1 MGAVVAE
8 PAVRTRVR
16 LCGSLMVEID
26 GRDAVDAVPAGQA
39 RSLLA
44 YLLTRDERCAER
56 GALIDVVWP
65 NGAPKDP
72 QAHLRVV
79 LTRLRRALAPATLEG
94 RQQLRLALPAPVWVD
109 MEAAR
114 QAIET
119 ARADARNARW
129 SSALEHAQAA
139 LALLR
144 AGFLPGQEGEWAQD
158 ERRANEELE
167 LEALEWTARSG
178 LALGGAELAGAQRAA
193 RELVS
198 RSAFRET
205 GRRLLMEALAATGD
219 VAEALQVYEELRCL
233 LRDELGVAPA
243 AELQALHRR
252 LLAGESGP
260 ARAAPVRHGA
270 RTVVRR
276 GIAPA
281 PTRYARN
288 GEISL
293 AYQVV
298 GDGPTTLLLV
308 TGWVLPVEAIWE
320 DPAYVRFVE
329 RLASSFR
336 VVLWDKRGTG
346 LSDRVAVDRL
356 PTLEERMDD
365 IRAVLDAAGAERP
378 AIAGLSEGA
387 VLAALFGAAHP
398 ERTRALVLYGGWGAT
413 VGDESYRAMPGRERF
428 EEFAVDVQRSWDDM
442 GSFLALWAP
451 TYEHD
456 PAVREWW
463 TRALHRGAS
472 PASAVAW
479 LRMLVDFD
487 IRAVVGAIHTPTLV
501 LHRAGDRMIAVENG
515 RWLARNIPGAEYVE
529 LAGDDHLWWLGDQD
543 ALLDEVER
551 FLVGAAPG
559 REPERVLATVLFTDI
574 VDSTRRAAELGDR
587 RWRDLVARHEAI
599 VRDRL
604 ARFRGHEVKTLGDG
618 FLSRF
623 DGPARAIRC
632 AAAIRD
638 GVRPLGLELRAG
650 LHTGEVEVV
659 EDDVHGIAVA
669 IAARVASTA
678 APGEVIV
685 SRTVRDLVAG
695 SGIEFEDRGTHVLT
709 GIADDWQLYALAA
722 A

>member
-1 MGAVVAE
+1 M
-8 PAVRTRVR
+8 RTRVR

>member
-1 MGAVVAE
+1 MSE
-8 PAVRTRVR
+8 PGVRTRVR
-16 LCGSLMVEID
+16 LCGPLALEID
-26 GRDAVDAVPAGQA
+26 GRDSVAAVPAGQA

-44 YLLTRDERCAER
+44 YLLTRDDRRAER

-65 NGAPKDP
+65 GGAPKDP
-72 QAHLRVV
+72 QADLRVI
-79 LTRLRRALAPATLEG
+79 LTRLRRALAPATLDG

-109 MEAAR
+109 VEVATRAIEAAR
-114 QAIET
+114 EA
-119 ARADARNARW
+119 ARDVAWGR
-129 SSALEHAQAA
+129 ALEQAQAA
-139 LALLR
+139 LELLR
-144 AGFLPGQEGEWAQD
+144 PGFLPGQEGAWAQ
-158 ERRANEELE
+158 EARRAHEELE
-167 LEALEWTARSG
+167 LEALECIARSG
-178 LALGGAELAGAQRAA
+178 LALGGAELATAQRAA
-193 RELVS
+193 RDLVS

-205 GRRLLMEALAATGD
+205 GHRLLMEALAATGN
-219 VAEALQVYEELRCL
+219 VAEALQVYDELRVL
-233 LRDELGVAPA
+233 LRDELGAAPA
-243 AELQALHRR
+243 ADVQALHQR
-252 LLAGESGP
+252 LLAGEPTIS
-260 ARAAPVRHGA
+260 AV
-270 RTVVRR
+270 RTVVRA
-276 GIAPA
+276 GIAAA

-293 AYQVV
+293 AYQVL

-308 TGWVLPVEAIWE
+308 TGWVLPMEAIWE

-336 VVLWDKRGTG
+336 VILWDKRGTG

-365 IRAVLDAAGAERP
+365 IGAVLDAAGAERA

-398 ERTRALVLYGGWGAT
+398 ERTRALALYGGWGCT

-428 EEFAVDVQRSWDDM
+428 EEFAADVQRSWDDM
-442 GSFLALWAP
+442 GPFLALWAP

-479 LRMLVDFD
+479 LRMLADFD
-487 IRAVVGAIHTPTLV
+487 IRGVVGAIHTPTLV
-501 LHRAGDRMIAVENG
+501 LHRAGDRIIAVENG
-515 RWLARNIPGAEYVE
+515 RWLAASIPGAEYVE

-543 ALLDEVER
+543 ALLDEIER
-551 FLVGAAPG
+551 FLVGAAPA
-559 REPERVLATVLFTDI
+559 REPDRVLATVLFTDI
-574 VDSTRRAAELGDR
+574 VDSTRRATELGDR
-587 RWRDLVARHEAI
+587 RWRDLMARHEAI

-623 DGPARAIRC
+623 DGAARAIRC

-638 GVRPLGLELRAG
+638 AVLPLGLELRAG

-669 IAARVASTA
+669 IAARVAATA

-695 SGIEFEDRGTHVLT
+695 SGIEFEDRGTHDLRGV
-709 GIADDWQLYALAA
+709 ADDWHLYALASA
-722 A
+722 

>member
-1 MGAVVAE
+1 MAE

-16 LCGSLMVEID
+16 LCGPLMVEID
-26 GRDAVDAVPAGQA
+26 GRDTMAAVPAGQA

-44 YLLTRDERCAER
+44 YLLTRPDRCAER
-56 GALIDVVWP
+56 AALIEVVWP
-65 NGAPKDP
+65 SEVPKDP
-72 QAHLRVV
+72 QAHLRVI

-94 RQQLRLALPAPVWVD
+94 RPQLRLALPEPVWVD
-109 MEAAR
+109 VAAATQAIEAAR
-114 QAIET
+114 SDAASAAWGGALAH
-119 ARADARNARW
+119 ARA
-129 SSALEHAQAA
+129 ALE
-139 LALLR
+139 LLR
-144 AGFLPGQEGEWAQD
+144 PGLLPGQEGDWAQD
-158 ERRANEELE
+158 ERREHEALE
-167 LEALEWTARSG
+167 LEALEWTARGG

-205 GRRLLMEALAATGD
+205 GQRLLMETLAATGN
-219 VAEALQVYEELRCL
+219 VAEALQVYDELRCL

-243 AELQALHRR
+243 AELQALHQR
-252 LLAGESGP
+252 LLTGE
-260 ARAAPVRHGA
+260 PVRELA
-270 RTVVRR
+270 NTVVRA

-298 GDGPTTLLLV
+298 GDGPAALLLV
-308 TGWVLPVEAIWE
+308 TGWVLPMEAIWE

-329 RLASSFR
+329 RLAASFR
-336 VVLWDKRGTG
+336 VILWDKRGTG

-365 IRAVLDAAGAERP
+365 IRAVLDAADAERP
-378 AIAGLSEGA
+378 AIAGMSEGA

-398 ERTRALVLYGGWGAT
+398 ERTSALMLYGGWGCT
-413 VGDESYRAMPGRERF
+413 VGDEDYRAMPGRDRF
-428 EEFAVDVQRSWDDM
+428 DEFAADVQRSWDDM
-442 GSFLALWAP
+442 GPFLALWAP

-479 LRMLVDFD
+479 LRMLADFD
-487 IRAVVGAIHTPTLV
+487 IRGVVGAIHTPTLV
-501 LHRAGDRMIAVENG
+501 LHRAGDRIIPVENG
-515 RWLARNIPGAEYVE
+515 RWLAAGIPGAEYVE

-543 ALLDEVER
+543 ALLDELER
-551 FLVGAAPG
+551 FLVGAGPA

-574 VDSTRRAAELGDR
+574 VDAPDRAAEVGDD
-587 RWRDLVARHEAI
+587 RWRDVRARHEAI

-604 ARFRGHEVKTLGDG
+604 ARFRGQEVKTLGDG
-618 FLSRF
+618 FMSRF

-638 GVRPLGLELRAG
+638 AVLPLGLELRAG

-659 EDDVHGIAVA
+659 DHDLHGVAVA
-669 IAARVASTA
+669 IAARVAATA

-695 SGIEFEDRGTHVLT
+695 SGIEFEDRGTHDLE
-709 GIADDWQLYALAA
+709 GIDDDWHLYALAA

>member
-1 MGAVVAE
+1 MSESG
-8 PAVRTRVR
+8 VRTRVR
-16 LCGSLMVEID
+16 LCGPLALEID
-26 GRDAVDAVPAGQA
+26 GRDSVAAVPAGQA

-44 YLLTRDERCAER
+44 YLLTRDDRRAER
-56 GALIDVVWP
+56 GALVDVVWP
-65 NGAPKDP
+65 GGAPKDP
-72 QAHLRVV
+72 QADLRVI

-109 MEAAR
+109 VEVATRAIEAAR
-114 QAIET
+114 EA
-119 ARADARNARW
+119 ARDVAWGR
-129 SSALEHAQAA
+129 ALEQAQAA
-139 LALLR
+139 LELLR
-144 AGFLPGQEGEWAQD
+144 PGFLPGHEGAWAQ
-158 ERRANEELE
+158 EARRAHEELE
-167 LEALEWTARSG
+167 LEALECIARSG
-178 LALGGAELAGAQRAA
+178 LALGGAELATAQRAA

-205 GRRLLMEALAATGD
+205 GHRLLMEALAATGN
-219 VAEALQVYEELRCL
+219 VAEALQVYDELRVL
-233 LRDELGVAPA
+233 LRDELGAAPA
-243 AELQALHRR
+243 AELQALHQR
-252 LLAGESGP
+252 LLAGEP
-260 ARAAPVRHGA
+260 TRAAV
-270 RTVVRR
+270 RTVVRA
-276 GIAPA
+276 GIAAA

-293 AYQVV
+293 AYQVL

-308 TGWVLPVEAIWE
+308 TGWVLPMEAIWE

-336 VVLWDKRGTG
+336 VILWDKRGTG

-365 IRAVLDAAGAERP
+365 IGAVLDAAGTERA

-398 ERTRALVLYGGWGAT
+398 ERTRALALYGGWGCT

-428 EEFAVDVQRSWDDM
+428 EEFAADVQRSWDDM
-442 GSFLALWAP
+442 GPFLALWAP

-479 LRMLVDFD
+479 LRMLADFD
-487 IRAVVGAIHTPTLV
+487 IRGVVGAIHTPTLV
-501 LHRAGDRMIAVENG
+501 LHRAGDRIIAVENG
-515 RWLARNIPGAEYVE
+515 RWLAASIPGAEYVE

-543 ALLDEVER
+543 ALLDEIER
-551 FLVGAAPG
+551 FLVGTAPA
-559 REPERVLATVLFTDI
+559 REPDRVLATVLFTDI
-574 VDSTRRAAELGDR
+574 VDSTRRATELGDR
-587 RWRDLVARHEAI
+587 RWRDLMARHEAI

-623 DGPARAIRC
+623 DGAARAIRC

-638 GVRPLGLELRAG
+638 AVLPLGLELRAG

-669 IAARVASTA
+669 IAARVAATA

-695 SGIEFEDRGTHVLT
+695 SGIEFEDRGTHDLRGV
-709 GIADDWQLYALAA
+709 ADDWHLYALASA
-722 A
+722 

>member
-1 MGAVVAE
+1 MSE
-8 PAVRTRVR
+8 PGVRTRVR
-16 LCGSLMVEID
+16 LCGPLALEID
-26 GRDAVDAVPAGQA
+26 GRDSVAAVPAGQA

-56 GALIDVVWP
+56 GTLIDVVWP
-65 NGAPKDP
+65 GGAPKDP
-72 QAHLRVV
+72 QADLRVI

-94 RQQLRLALPAPVWVD
+94 RQRLRLVLPAPVWVD
-109 MEAAR
+109 VEVATR
-114 QAIET
+114 AIET
-119 ARADARNARW
+119 AREAARDVAWGR
-129 SSALEHAQAA
+129 ALEQAQAA
-139 LALLR
+139 LELLR
-144 AGFLPGQEGEWAQD
+144 PGFLPGQEGAWAQE
-158 ERRANEELE
+158 ERRAHDELE
-167 LEALEWTARSG
+167 LEALECIARSG
-178 LALGGAELAGAQRAA
+178 LALGGSELATAQRAA
-193 RELVS
+193 RDLVS

-205 GRRLLMEALAATGD
+205 GHRLLMEALAATGN
-219 VAEALQVYEELRCL
+219 VAEALQVYDELRVL

-252 LLAGESGP
+252 LLAGEP
-260 ARAAPVRHGA
+260 TRAAV
-270 RTVVRR
+270 RTVVRA
-276 GIAPA
+276 GTAAA

-293 AYQVV
+293 AYQVL

-308 TGWVLPVEAIWE
+308 TGWVLPMEAIWE

-336 VVLWDKRGTG
+336 VILWDKRGTG

-365 IRAVLDAAGAERP
+365 IGAVLDAAGAERA

-398 ERTRALVLYGGWGAT
+398 ERTRALTLYGGWGCT

-428 EEFAVDVQRSWDDM
+428 EEFAADVQRSWDDM

-479 LRMLVDFD
+479 LRMLVGFD
-487 IRAVVGAIHTPTLV
+487 IRGVVGAIHTPTLV

-515 RWLARNIPGAEYVE
+515 RWLAANIPGAEYVE

-551 FLVGAAPG
+551 FLVGTAPP
-559 REPERVLATVLFTDI
+559 REPDRVLATVLFTDI
-574 VDSTRRAAELGDR
+574 VDSTRRATELGDR
-587 RWRDLVARHEAI
+587 RWRDLMARHEAI

-638 GVRPLGLELRAG
+638 AVLPLGLELRAG

-669 IAARVASTA
+669 IAARVAATA

-695 SGIEFEDRGTHVLT
+695 SGIEFEDRGTHDLRGV
-709 GIADDWQLYALAA
+709 ADDWHLYALASA
-722 A
+722 

>member
-1 MGAVVAE
+1 MAE

-205 GRRLLMEALAATGD
+205 GHRLLMEALAATGD

-442 GSFLALWAP
+442 GPFLALWAP

>member
-1 MGAVVAE
+1 MAE

-205 GRRLLMEALAATGD
+205 GHRLLMEALAATGD

-632 AAAIRD
+632 AAAICD

>member
-1 MGAVVAE
+1 M
-8 PAVRTRVR
+8 
-16 LCGSLMVEID
+16 I
-26 GRDAVDAVPAGQA
+26 
-39 RSLLA
+39 
-44 YLLTRDERCAER
+44 
-56 GALIDVVWP
+56 
-65 NGAPKDP
+65 
-72 QAHLRVV
+72 

-109 MEAAR
+109 VEEAT

-119 ARADARNARW
+119 AREAARNVTW

-144 AGFLPGQEGEWAQD
+144 PGFLPGQEGEWAQD
-158 ERRANEELE
+158 ERREHEELE

-178 LALGGAELAGAQRAA
+178 LALGGAELATAQRAA

-198 RSAFRET
+198 RSPYRET
-205 GRRLLMEALAATGD
+205 GHRLLMEALAATGN
-219 VAEALQVYEELRCL
+219 VAEALQVYDELRCL
-233 LRDELGVAPA
+233 LRDELGVGPA
-243 AELQALHRR
+243 AELQALHQR
-252 LLAGESGP
+252 LLAGKSGAVP
-260 ARAAPVRHGA
+260 AGADRPVRQP
-270 RTVVRR
+270 VRR
-276 GIAPA
+276 VVHAGVAAAA

-293 AYQVV
+293 AYQVL

-308 TGWVLPVEAIWE
+308 TGWVLPMEAIWE
-320 DPAYVRFVE
+320 DPAYARFVE

-336 VVLWDKRGTG
+336 VILWDKRGTG

-365 IRAVLDAAGAERP
+365 IRAVLDAGGAER
-378 AIAGLSEGA
+378 AAVVGMSEGS
-387 VLAALFGAAHP
+387 LLSALFAAAHP
-398 ERTRALVLYGGWGAT
+398 ERTQSLVLYGGWGVT
-413 VGDESYRAMPGRERF
+413 IGDESYPGMPGRGRF
-428 EEFAVDVQRSWDDM
+428 DEFADDVQRSWDDM

-451 TYEHD
+451 THEHD
-456 PAVREWW
+456 PVMRDWW

-479 LRMLVDFD
+479 LRMISAFD
-487 IRAVVGAIHTPTLV
+487 IRGVVGAIHTPTLV
-501 LHRAGDRMIAVENG
+501 LHRSGDKMIVVENG

-529 LAGDDHLWWLGDQD
+529 LPGDDHLWWLGDQD
-543 ALLDEVER
+543 ALLDELER
-551 FLVGAAPG
+551 FLDGAPPA
-559 REPERVLATVLFTDI
+559 RVHDRVLATVLFTD
-574 VDSTRRAAELGDR
+574 VVESTQRATELGDR
-587 RWRDLVARHEAI
+587 RWRDLMAHHEAI

-604 ARFRGHEVKTLGDG
+604 ARFRGQEVKTLGDG
-618 FLSRF
+618 FMATF

-638 GVRPLGLELRAG
+638 AVLPLGLELRAG

-659 EDDVHGIAVA
+659 DDDVHGIAVA
-669 IAARVASTA
+669 IAARVASLA

-695 SGIEFEDRGTHVLT
+695 SGIEFEDRGTHDLKGV
-709 GIADDWQLYALAA
+709 ADDWQLYALGAA
-722 A
+722 

>member
-1 MGAVVAE
+1 MGAVASE
-8 PAVRTRVR
+8 PGVRTRVR
-16 LCGSLMVEID
+16 LCGPLALEID
-26 GRDAVDAVPAGQA
+26 GRDSVAAVPAGQA

-44 YLLTRDERCAER
+44 YLLTREDRCAER

-65 NGAPKDP
+65 GGAPKDP
-72 QAHLRVV
+72 QADLRVI

-94 RQQLRLALPAPVWVD
+94 RQRLRLALPEPVWVD
-109 MEAAR
+109 VEVATRAIEAAR
-114 QAIET
+114 EA
-119 ARADARNARW
+119 ARGVAWGR
-129 SSALEHAQAA
+129 ALEQAQAA
-139 LALLR
+139 LELLR
-144 AGFLPGQEGEWAQD
+144 PGFLPGQEGAWAH
-158 ERRANEELE
+158 EARNAHEELE
-167 LEALEWTARSG
+167 LEALEGIARSG
-178 LALGGAELAGAQRAA
+178 LALGGAELATAQRAA
-193 RELVS
+193 RDLVS

-205 GRRLLMEALAATGD
+205 GHRLLMQALAATGN
-219 VAEALQVYEELRCL
+219 VAEALQVYDELRVL

-243 AELQALHRR
+243 AELQALHQR
-252 LLAGESGP
+252 LLAGEP
-260 ARAAPVRHGA
+260 ARAAV
-270 RTVVRR
+270 RTVVRA
-276 GIAPA
+276 GIAAA

-293 AYQVV
+293 AYQVL

-308 TGWVLPVEAIWE
+308 TGWVLPMEAIWE

-336 VVLWDKRGTG
+336 VILWDKRGTG

-365 IRAVLDAAGAERP
+365 IGAVLDAAGAERA

-398 ERTRALVLYGGWGAT
+398 ERTRALALYGGWGCT

-428 EEFAVDVQRSWDDM
+428 EEFAADVQRSWDDM
-442 GSFLALWAP
+442 GPFLALWAP

-479 LRMLVDFD
+479 LRMLADFD
-487 IRAVVGAIHTPTLV
+487 IRGVVGAIHTPTLV
-501 LHRAGDRMIAVENG
+501 LHRAGDRIITVENG
-515 RWLARNIPGAEYVE
+515 RWLAASIPGAEYVE

-551 FLVGAAPG
+551 FLVGTAPA
-559 REPERVLATVLFTDI
+559 REPDRVLATVLFTDI
-574 VDSTRRAAELGDR
+574 VDSTRRATELGDR
-587 RWRDLVARHEAI
+587 RWRDLMARHEAI

-623 DGPARAIRC
+623 DGAARAIRC

-638 GVRPLGLELRAG
+638 AVLPLGLELRAG

-669 IAARVASTA
+669 IAARVAATA

-695 SGIEFEDRGTHVLT
+695 SGIEFEDRGTHDLRGVE
-709 GIADDWQLYALAA
+709 DDWQLYALASA
-722 A
+722 